1 MPDGPSSWRHRE
13 RIKVRYQEVDLQN
26 VVFNAHYLAWCD
38 IACSGWMQA
47 AIGWNGVDDAVDW
60 MLVKVEMEW
69 QGSATYGDT
78 IDIDCGVARWGTSSY
93 DVDFLGTVSGEPVFT
108 ARITYVC
115 IEPSTKTAIRVPD
128 AMRAA
133 LGPADPTRIP

>member
-60 MLVKVEMEW
+60 MLVKVEMASCCDIRLA
-69 QGSATYGDT
+69 SASAQFGAP
-78 IDIDCGVARWGTSSY
+78 IAR
-93 DVDFLGTVSGEPVFT
+93 LGFPMAPKPWADEVLATL
-108 ARITYVC
+108 A
-115 IEPSTKTAIRVPD
+115 KQ
-128 AMRAA
+128 AA
-133 LGPADPTRIP
+133 A